1 MTLVNPATATGVT
14 TCLAALN
21 ASLEAGYGPGASP
34 THHRQLIMNWFGT
47 AVADGRIEPGAVF
60 DPNAVYTKL
69 GARGIELALAS
80 YTKFLHDP
88 ANGIAM
94 TRVLTPG
101 SEDVSYTLPAGSEAA
116 ARVMI
121 VEAVDM
127 IIAHMVDVQYT
138 TVWTIAIGSYEPTW
152 TDLDDDSIPDYADI
166 PINLTAPV
174 LSTVARAMTV
184 TSGTWTGTPSS
195 YGYVWY
201 LDGVVIAGQT
211 TTTYTVPN
219 PDAGDITVMVTATN
233 AFGTSIA
240 KQSNVLT
247 IAAV

>member
-1 MTLVNPATATGVT
+1 MTLVNPATAAGVT
-14 TCLAALN
+14 TALAALS
-21 ASLEAGYGPGASP
+21 ASLDAGYGPGASP
-34 THHRQLIMNWFGT
+34 THHRQLILNWFGT
-47 AVADGRIEPGAVF
+47 AVGDGRVAPGAVF

-69 GARGIELALAS
+69 GARGVELALAS

-94 TRVLTPG
+94 TRILTPG
-101 SEDVSYTLPAGSEAA
+101 SEGVSYTLPSASEAA

-138 TVWTIAIGSYEPTW
+138 TVWSIAVGSYEPTW
-152 TDLDDDSIPDYADI
+152 TDLDDDGIPDYADI
-166 PINLTAPV
+166 PINLVAPV
-174 LSTVARAMTV
+174 LSAVARNMTV
-184 TSGTWTGTPSS
+184 TSGSWTGTPTS

-201 LDGVVIAGQT
+201 LNGVVIAGQT
-211 TTTYTVPN
+211 TTTYSVPGV
-219 PDAGDITVMVTATN
+219 DAGDITVMVTATN
-233 AFGTSIA
+233 AYGDSIA
-240 KQSNVLT
+240 KQSNTLT